1 MKTLK
6 YIIAALAIA
15 VAIAGCAGG
24 SGTSNFDT
32 EPGMSDGSIFYM
44 EKHEEM

>member
-6 YIIAALAIA
+6 YIFASLAIA

-24 SGTSNFDT
+24 SGTTNLDSTHFNDT
-32 EPGMSDGSIFYM
+32 FY
-44 EKHEEM
+44 ERDI